1 MRTQMQ
7 VSNEFVTFNVQGT
20 TTKVMLIKLSG
31 VIDNRSIMNVRD
43 IILSILD
50 EFSGI
55 YILDLNKIENEEFIN
70 LTNFR
75 KMISDSIRVNQN
87 CVILSECRK
96 LELWIENY
104 SVFNGVYLAKNDSEL
119 AQVLNEK
126 VSNDTLLEDA
136 TDESDI
142 RLHLDYL
149 IKDSY

>member
-1 MRTQMQ
+1 MRAQMQ

-20 TTKVMLIKLSG
+20 TAKVMLIRLSG

-75 KMISDSIRVNQN
+75 KMISDSIRVNHN
-87 CVILSECRK
+87 CIILSECRK

-104 SVFNGVYLAKNDSEL
+104 SVFNGVYLAKNEAEL
-119 AQVLNEK
+119 TQVLNDK
-126 VSNDTLLEDA
+126 ISNDTLLDDA

-149 IKDSY
+149 IKDGY

>member
-1 MRTQMQ
+1 
-7 VSNEFVTFNVQGT
+7 
-20 TTKVMLIKLSG
+20 MLIRLSG

-75 KMISDSIRVNQN
+75 KMISDSIRVNHN
-87 CVILSECRK
+87 CIILSECRK

-104 SVFNGVYLAKNDSEL
+104 SVFNGVYLAKNETEL
-119 AQVLNEK
+119 THVLNDK
-126 VSNDTLLEDA
+126 ISNDTLLDDA

-149 IKDSY
+149 IKDGY

>member
-1 MRTQMQ
+1 MRVQMQ

-20 TTKVMLIKLSG
+20 TAKVMLIRLSG

-75 KMISDSIRVNQN
+75 KMISDSIRVNHN
-87 CVILSECRK
+87 CIILSECRK

-104 SVFNGVYLAKNDSEL
+104 SVFNGVYLAKNEAEL
-119 AQVLNEK
+119 TQVLNDK
-126 VSNDTLLEDA
+126 ISNDTLLDDA

-149 IKDSY
+149 IKDGY

>member
-1 MRTQMQ
+1 
-7 VSNEFVTFNVQGT
+7 
-20 TTKVMLIKLSG
+20 MLIKLSG

-75 KMISDSIRVNQN
+75 KMISDSIRVNHN

-126 VSNDTLLEDA
+126 VSNDTLLDDA

>member
-1 MRTQMQ
+1 MRAQMQ

-126 VSNDTLLEDA
+126 ISNDTLLDDT